1 MCAPGNECCVSFSSS
16 IDAATATTRYSI
28 DTHYGVTIEFR
39 FMLKIL
45 RSRSLTKII
54 EHLSVIRVLKV
65 IVTSSE
71 SRIQPIYLLLH
82 VKLPVYHCHVTISQ
96 GNQYMIDIYFVDT
109 N

>member
-1 MCAPGNECCVSFSSS
+1 MSVVFAFSSS
-16 IDAATATTRYSI
+16 VHAATATTRYSI
-28 DTHYGVTIEFR
+28 DTHYGVTIELR
-39 FMLKIL
+39 FMLKFR
-45 RSRSLTKII
+45 RSRSLTKNIK
-54 EHLSVIRVLKV
+54 HLSAIRVLKV